1 MKKITFLLALSAV
14 WLMSA
19 FQTAAAVELCVEGVN
34 SSERC
39 APVKAKR
46 IIYNCPSGFVLVFG
60 YNGYVCWRESTFSEG
75 KNISVNGYVPNQYD
89 IINQTGFPCEP
100 RNVPQD
106 PETGKCMPASH
117 GGARDYYCQ
126 INAYQV
132 TTGGQ
137 IYNADDAEEMSRLHT
152 YGTGRYSGWNAS
164 ISCGDVIPNC
174 DQCNGTLVCSK
185 CDSGYVLQDGKCVD
199 AADSSASDDD
209 SGKTGTVI
217 SCPDDMELSADGCC
231 CLTK

>member
-34 SSERC
+34 SSGRC

-75 KNISVNGYVPNQYD
+75 KNISVNGHVNSYE
-89 IINQTGFPCEP
+89 IERFPCEP

-117 GGARDYYCQ
+117 GGASDYYCQ

-164 ISCGDVIPNC
+164 ISCDQVIPNC

-199 AADSSASDDD
+199 AADSS
-209 SGKTGTVI
+209 GKTGTVI

-231 CLTK
+231 CLPK

>member
-34 SSERC
+34 SSGRC

-60 YNGYVCWRESTFSEG
+60 NNGYVCWRESTFREG
-75 KNISVNGYVPNQYD
+75 IDISLNGHVNSYE
-89 IINQTGFPCEP
+89 IERFPCEP

-106 PETGKCMPASH
+106 PETGKCMPQKR
-117 GGARDYYCQ
+117 GLPYDYYCQ

-164 ISCGDVIPNC
+164 ISCGNVIPNC

-199 AADSSASDDD
+199 AADSS
-209 SGKTGTVI
+209 GKTGTVI

-231 CLTK
+231 CLPK

>member
-75 KNISVNGYVPNQYD
+75 KNISINGHVPEQWKILD
-89 IINQTGFPCEP
+89 QTSFPCEP

-106 PETGKCMPASH
+106 PETGECMPAYQGLSS
-117 GGARDYYCQ
+117 DYYCQ

-164 ISCGDVIPNC
+164 ISCDQVIPNC

-199 AADSSASDDD
+199 AADSS
-209 SGKTGTVI
+209 GKTGTVI

-231 CLTK
+231 CLPK